1 MHTQNH
7 QLRIFRQIIYHNIMV
22 YTACKLQVITHN
34 EVIKMAKNNKK
45 LLQVWKEAWENS
57 NMANPL
63 GMQVE
68 TTLMKNDM
76 STYDIRVQLGVIK
89 SKKANDLTKY
99 EIEFLDFWNKTNH
112 IREQILNDRVSTNI
126 AGQIFL
132 LKTQYGYAETQ
143 KIETT
148 GNTNVVLDFGSDE

>member
-1 MHTQNH
+1 
-7 QLRIFRQIIYHNIMV
+7 
-22 YTACKLQVITHN
+22 
-34 EVIKMAKNNKK
+34 MAKNNKK

-57 NMANPL
+57 SMANPL

-68 TTLMKNDM
+68 TNLMKNDM
-76 STYDIRVQLGVIK
+76 STYDVRVQLGIIK
-89 SKKANDLTKY
+89 SKKADELSKY
-99 EIEFLDFWNKTNH
+99 EIEFLDFWNKSNH

-143 KIETT
+143 KIETS

>member
-1 MHTQNH
+1 
-7 QLRIFRQIIYHNIMV
+7 
-22 YTACKLQVITHN
+22 
-34 EVIKMAKNNKK
+34 MAKNNKK

-76 STYDIRVQLGVIK
+76 STYDVRVQLGVIK

-132 LKTQYGYAETQ
+132 LKTQYGYTETQ

-148 GNTNVVLDFGSDE
+148 GNQNVVLDFGSDE

>member
-1 MHTQNH
+1 
-7 QLRIFRQIIYHNIMV
+7 
-22 YTACKLQVITHN
+22 
-34 EVIKMAKNNKK
+34 MAKTNIKK
-45 LLQVWKEAWENS
+45 LLKVWKTAWNNS

-68 TTLMKNDM
+68 TEFINNGM
-76 STYDIRVQLGVIK
+76 SSYDVRVQLGIIK
-89 SKKANDLTKY
+89 SKKADELDKD
-99 EIEFLDFWNKTNH
+99 EIEFLEFWNKTNH
-112 IREQILNDRVSTNI
+112 IREMILNDRVSQNI

-148 GNTNVVLDFGSDE
+148 GNQNVVLDFGSDE

>member
-1 MHTQNH
+1 
-7 QLRIFRQIIYHNIMV
+7 
-22 YTACKLQVITHN
+22 
-34 EVIKMAKNNKK
+34 MAKNNKK

-76 STYDIRVQLGVIK
+76 STYDVRVQLGVIR

-112 IREQILNDRVSTNI
+112 IREMILNDRVSQNI

-143 KIETT
+143 KIETS

>member
-1 MHTQNH
+1 
-7 QLRIFRQIIYHNIMV
+7 
-22 YTACKLQVITHN
+22 
-34 EVIKMAKNNKK
+34 
-45 LLQVWKEAWENS
+45 
-57 NMANPL
+57 MANPL

-76 STYDIRVQLGVIK
+76 STYDVRVQLGIIK
-89 SKKANDLTKY
+89 SKKANDLTRY

-143 KIETT
+143 KIETS
-148 GNTNVVLDFGSDE
+148 GNTSVILDFGSDE

>member
-1 MHTQNH
+1 
-7 QLRIFRQIIYHNIMV
+7 
-22 YTACKLQVITHN
+22 
-34 EVIKMAKNNKK
+34 MAKNNKK

-68 TTLMKNDM
+68 TTMMKNDM
-76 STYDIRVQLGVIK
+76 STYDVRVQLGVIR

-99 EIEFLDFWNKTNH
+99 EIEFIDFWNKTNH
-112 IREQILNDRVSTNI
+112 IREQILNDRVSSNI

-143 KIETT
+143 KIETS

>member
-1 MHTQNH
+1 
-7 QLRIFRQIIYHNIMV
+7 
-22 YTACKLQVITHN
+22 
-34 EVIKMAKNNKK
+34 MAKNNKK

-57 NMANPL
+57 SMANPL

-68 TTLMKNDM
+68 TNLMKNDM
-76 STYDIRVQLGVIK
+76 STYDVRVQLGIIK

-99 EIEFLDFWNKTNH
+99 EIEFLDFWNKSNH

-148 GNTNVVLDFGSDE
+148 GNQNVILDFGSDE

>member
-1 MHTQNH
+1 
-7 QLRIFRQIIYHNIMV
+7 
-22 YTACKLQVITHN
+22 
-34 EVIKMAKNNKK
+34 MAKTNKK

-76 STYDIRVQLGVIK
+76 STYDVRVQLGIIK
-89 SKKANDLTKY
+89 SKKANDLTRY

-143 KIETT
+143 KIETS
-148 GNTNVVLDFGSDE
+148 GNTSVILDFGSDE

>member
-1 MHTQNH
+1 
-7 QLRIFRQIIYHNIMV
+7 
-22 YTACKLQVITHN
+22 
-34 EVIKMAKNNKK
+34 MAKNNKK

-76 STYDIRVQLGVIK
+76 STYDVRVQLGLIR
-89 SKKANDLTKY
+89 SKKANDLSKY
-99 EIEFLDFWNKTNH
+99 EIEFLDFWNKTTH

-132 LKTQYGYAETQ
+132 LKTQYGYTETQ
-143 KIETT
+143 KIETS
-148 GNTNVVLDFGSDE
+148 GSQNVVLDFGSDE

>member
-1 MHTQNH
+1 
-7 QLRIFRQIIYHNIMV
+7 
-22 YTACKLQVITHN
+22 
-34 EVIKMAKNNKK
+34 MAKNNKK

-76 STYDIRVQLGVIK
+76 STYDVRVQLGVIR

-99 EIEFLDFWNKTNH
+99 EIEFIDFWNKTNH

-132 LKTQYGYAETQ
+132 LKTQYGYTETQ

-148 GNTNVVLDFGSDE
+148 GNQNVILDFGSDE

>member
-1 MHTQNH
+1 
-7 QLRIFRQIIYHNIMV
+7 
-22 YTACKLQVITHN
+22 
-34 EVIKMAKNNKK
+34 MAKNIKK
-45 LLQVWKEAWENS
+45 LLKVWKTAWNNS

-68 TTLMKNDM
+68 TEFIKNGM
-76 STYDIRVQLGVIK
+76 SSYDVRVQLGILK
-89 SKKANDLTKY
+89 SKKADDLDKD
-99 EIEFLDFWNKTNH
+99 EIEFLEFWNKTNH
-112 IREQILNDRVSTNI
+112 IREMILNDRVSQNI

-148 GNTNVVLDFGSDE
+148 GNQNVVLDFGSDE

>member
-1 MHTQNH
+1 
-7 QLRIFRQIIYHNIMV
+7 
-22 YTACKLQVITHN
+22 
-34 EVIKMAKNNKK
+34 MAKNNKK

-89 SKKANDLTKY
+89 SKKADELSKY

-112 IREQILNDRVSTNI
+112 IREMILNDRVSQNI

-132 LKTQYGYAETQ
+132 LKTQYGYTETQ

-148 GNTNVVLDFGSDE
+148 GNQNVILDFGAE

>member
-1 MHTQNH
+1 
-7 QLRIFRQIIYHNIMV
+7 
-22 YTACKLQVITHN
+22 
-34 EVIKMAKNNKK
+34 MAKNNKK

-57 NMANPL
+57 SMANPL

-76 STYDIRVQLGVIK
+76 STYDVRVQLGIIK
-89 SKKANDLTKY
+89 SKKADELSKY
-99 EIEFLDFWNKTNH
+99 EIEFLDFWNRTNH
-112 IREQILNDRVSTNI
+112 IREMILNDRVSQNI
-126 AGQIFL
+126 VGQIFL

-143 KIETT
+143 KIETS

>member
-1 MHTQNH
+1 
-7 QLRIFRQIIYHNIMV
+7 MV

-76 STYDIRVQLGVIK
+76 STYDVRVQLGVIK
-89 SKKANDLTKY
+89 SKKADELSKY
-99 EIEFLDFWNKTNH
+99 EIEFLDFWNKSNH

>member
-1 MHTQNH
+1 
-7 QLRIFRQIIYHNIMV
+7 
-22 YTACKLQVITHN
+22 
-34 EVIKMAKNNKK
+34 MAKNNKK

-57 NMANPL
+57 NWANPL

-68 TTLMKNDM
+68 TTMIKNDM
-76 STYDIRVQLGVIK
+76 STYDVMVQLGVIR

-132 LKTQYGYAETQ
+132 LKTKYGYAETQ
-143 KIETT
+143 KIETS
-148 GNTNVVLDFGSDE
+148 GSQNVVLDFGSDE

>member
-1 MHTQNH
+1 
-7 QLRIFRQIIYHNIMV
+7 
-22 YTACKLQVITHN
+22 
-34 EVIKMAKNNKK
+34 MAKNNKK

-76 STYDIRVQLGVIK
+76 STYDVRVQLGIIK

-143 KIETT
+143 KIETS
-148 GNTNVVLDFGSDE
+148 GSQNVVLDFGSDE

>member
-1 MHTQNH
+1 
-7 QLRIFRQIIYHNIMV
+7 
-22 YTACKLQVITHN
+22 
-34 EVIKMAKNNKK
+34 MAKTTKK

-76 STYDIRVQLGVIK
+76 STYDVMVQLGVIR

-112 IREQILNDRVSTNI
+112 IREMILNDRVSQNI

-132 LKTQYGYAETQ
+132 LKTQYGYTETQ

-148 GNTNVVLDFGSDE
+148 GNQNVILDFGSDE

>member
-1 MHTQNH
+1 
-7 QLRIFRQIIYHNIMV
+7 
-22 YTACKLQVITHN
+22 
-34 EVIKMAKNNKK
+34 MAKNNKK

-76 STYDIRVQLGVIK
+76 STYDVRVQLGIIK
-89 SKKANDLTKY
+89 SKKANDLSKY
-99 EIEFLDFWNKTNH
+99 EIEFLDFWNKTTH

-143 KIETT
+143 KIETS
-148 GNTNVVLDFGSDE
+148 GSQNVVLDFGSDE

>member
-1 MHTQNH
+1 
-7 QLRIFRQIIYHNIMV
+7 MV

>member
-1 MHTQNH
+1 
-7 QLRIFRQIIYHNIMV
+7 
-22 YTACKLQVITHN
+22 
-34 EVIKMAKNNKK
+34 MAKTNKK

-57 NMANPL
+57 NKANPL

-68 TTLMKNDM
+68 TTLIKNDM
-76 STYDIRVQLGVIK
+76 STYDVMVQLGVIR

-112 IREQILNDRVSTNI
+112 IREMILNDRVSQNI

-132 LKTQYGYAETQ
+132 LKTKYGYAETQ

-148 GNTNVVLDFGSDE
+148 GNQSVILDFGSDE

>member
-1 MHTQNH
+1 
-7 QLRIFRQIIYHNIMV
+7 MV
-22 YTACKLQVITHN
+22 YTARKLQVITHN

-76 STYDIRVQLGVIK
+76 STYDVRVQLGIIK
-89 SKKANDLTKY
+89 SKKADELSKY

-143 KIETT
+143 KIETS
-148 GNTNVVLDFGSDE
+148 GNTSVILDFGSDE

>member
-1 MHTQNH
+1 
-7 QLRIFRQIIYHNIMV
+7 
-22 YTACKLQVITHN
+22 
-34 EVIKMAKNNKK
+34 MAKNNKK

-76 STYDIRVQLGVIK
+76 STYDVRVQLGVIR
-89 SKKANDLTKY
+89 SKKANDLSKY

-143 KIETT
+143 KIETS
-148 GNTNVVLDFGSDE
+148 GSQNVVLDFGSDE